1 MTPKI
6 IEWNPILKIL
16 VLSSHQRMSL
26 TIALVNAFSD
36 RPLVNQSEWKTCCL
50 LSQSFLFGTLIRKIK
65 LFRLRDSLLI
75 YKKIIFYPFC
85 IIHRKYTQ
93 KTIKLFLFTHNFFS
107 FFLAKILKSR
117 LYSLTLYERKIK
129 FWHLILIYCTWFL
142 TKMVVLVNTPPL
154 AETPCARK
162 RRHKKYILF
171 SLSAASGRR
180 KPSSVLT
187 FTWVGIKVNTIIP
200 PGLSNIHI
208 TIGGDL

>member
-1 MTPKI
+1 MTQKI
-6 IEWNPILKIL
+6 IEWNPILEIL
-16 VLSSHQRMSL
+16 VLSSHQRVSL

-75 YKKIIFYPFC
+75 YKKIIFYLFC

-117 LYSLTLYERKIK
+117 LYSLNLYERKIK
-129 FWHLILIYCTWFL
+129 FWHLIFIYCTWFL
-142 TKMVVLVNTPPL
+142 TKWLYLWTPPHWRRRL
-154 AETPCARK
+154 VLEKDDTKNIFCFLFLRLPDAESPHRSWLSHEWEW
-162 RRHKKYILF
+162 RSIQLF
-171 SLSAASGRR
+171 RLVWVIFISL
-180 KPSSVLT
+180 
-187 FTWVGIKVNTIIP
+187 
-200 PGLSNIHI
+200 
-208 TIGGDL
+208 

>member
-1 MTPKI
+1 MLPAI
-6 IEWNPILKIL
+6 SI
-16 VLSSHQRMSL
+16 
-26 TIALVNAFSD
+26 FS
-36 RPLVNQSEWKTCCL
+36 
-50 LSQSFLFGTLIRKIK
+50 FGTLIRKIK

-75 YKKIIFYPFC
+75 TNNFLSLLYNTQKI
-85 IIHRKYTQ
+85 HT

-117 LYSLTLYERKIK
+117 LYSLNLYERKIK
-129 FWHLILIYCTWFL
+129 FWHLIFIYCTWFL

-187 FTWVGIKVNTIIP
+187 FT
-200 PGLSNIHI
+200 
-208 TIGGDL
+208 